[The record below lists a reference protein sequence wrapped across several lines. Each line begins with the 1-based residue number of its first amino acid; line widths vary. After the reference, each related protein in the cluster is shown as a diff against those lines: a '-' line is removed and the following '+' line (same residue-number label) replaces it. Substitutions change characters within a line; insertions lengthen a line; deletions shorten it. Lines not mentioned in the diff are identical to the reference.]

1 MSDPTPL
8 LVPMPLQA
16 LLVNPPVQNGV
27 FQRWS
32 TNYDNLNQFLDP
44 VPAPFSNLSAQPP
57 ALGVHLHWKLPAAL
71 SNGQGSP
78 DGSNVQFPFTPNR
91 WIVVRVASAPDAV
104 AAPRTTAWIIQ
115 SDYLGDDGTSVF
127 ANPFTSTTSGVQK
140 TMLGRQVPI
149 EEWQGEPGGKLFLR
163 ATGLADV
170 TFTAYQ
176 PGLDNVYAFSDDT
189 SKLPEN
195 TLLTYLVAG
204 WFSDPSHDPL
214 ATSTPEALNWQVLGT
229 PASAPTVSVFHGLV
243 YDVLWQT
250 ASAPPRTDPDARS
263 MQVAVG
269 YTAVDALA
277 AIIAAKAGQAS
288 GSELEMKLE
297 ALQYEMLQQ
306 LDLPDG
312 HAQLE
317 VKIRDAWF
325 GKTPG
330 GTRWDVVPV
339 SQGQGSAPIDRS
351 APPPAPPLTDAQAT
365 WLAALNGNQRAFDA
379 ASRELST
386 LQYELFALWWKG
398 QRGAFVGSGGQRQF
412 GINFP
417 VIMQWIRD
425 ALDPATSGS
434 MIARVTAQQ
443 AQVAA
448 LAARVPDPTSADS
461 IAKWS
466 AQIPAGTVPVAL
478 KPNALPS
485 FFHPSDPVVLVAG
498 ITPPTNEVDPTAT
511 LPCRTLDAAV
521 TGVTVGSATVSR
533 GTGSLA
539 GIIQIPATGKLPP
552 AVGAALT
559 ALAVESFFVDVNAAA
574 SIVRNGL
581 GSADPGT
588 VNALKAAMAARTA
601 QVAAIPQPLRA
612 GFAYAPW
619 QQAWAPLYLQWNITW
634 FPTVTA
640 APAGPFQPPEAA
652 QWQQSGGAQDNWPF
666 DPAGWAFNGG
676 DDVTLRGSEYYGW
689 TGGDAWSGAGAVPPR
704 TYTGRTFLTPQ
715 ATFLLIRRLADYV
728 KLHPDDADMGQI
740 EALIQSIGESRF
752 LSQALS
758 GFNASFLMKGL
769 TQSSPPP
776 AGSAAAAAIGGE
788 NRGVPMV
795 ELGDQDLDFG
805 SGTSFFYP
813 VRGGF
818 FQFERL
824 IIVDAFGQ
832 VLDLL
837 QSNGNA
843 TGGAASFAP
852 IRGAGL
858 VPDADARIATP
869 MRRVRQAPRIVQ
881 PNRLDLRL
889 LDAAD
894 DTEEVYYAPGA
905 DPVCGWL
912 LPNHLDRSIAAY
924 DAAGAPLGELLVLA
938 DVTGTPTVRWLA
950 APDVANPVTDPA
962 RIPNPHMAALFGAFT
977 AASGGVPAAERV
989 AAFRALYQSI
999 DETLWMVDPPGG
1011 QSDADL
1017 AVLIG
1022 RPLALVRAQVQ
1033 YELLGR
1039 PAVNQSWRD
1048 TLQDQRAG
1056 LGDVSFPIRL
1066 GSTEL
1071 LDDGL
1076 IGYFTG
1082 SSYTTFNAVH
1092 PSSVATSPYVAP
1104 VAPGNYLSLPF
1115 NYPDYATQNLS
1126 LLVDP
1131 HGTVHATTGIL
1142 PTARLQLPAQFYAK
1156 ALEQMIVTFRSGPVL
1171 TDPASI
1177 RLPFPAEQNG
1187 DWAWI
1192 RHTGT
1197 GAADWVTSPI
1207 LAADTKP
1214 RLADQPPH
1222 LLDGWLKFTP
1232 RKPSS

>member
-1 MSDPTPL
+1 MSDPTAL
-8 LVPMPLQA
+8 LVPMPVQA
-16 LLVNPPVQNGV
+16 FLVNPPVQNGV
-27 FQRWS
+27 FQRWT
-32 TNYDNLNQFLDP
+32 TNYEDLNKFQDP
-44 VPAPFSNLSAQPP
+44 LPVPFSNLRGEPP
-57 ALGVHLHWKLPAAL
+57 PVGVHLHWKLPAAL
-71 SNGQGSP
+71 SRGQGAA
-78 DGSNVQFPFTPNR
+78 DGSSVQFPLTPNR
-91 WIVVRVASAPDAV
+91 WIVVRLASAPDGV
-104 AAPRTTAWIIQ
+104 TAPRLTAWIIQ
-115 SDYLGDDGTSVF
+115 SDYLGADGSSVF
-127 ANPFTSTTSGVQK
+127 ANPFTSTSGAVDK

-149 EEWQGEPGGKLFLR
+149 EQWQGEPGGKLFLR

-176 PGLDNVYAFSDDT
+176 PGLTNVYAFSDDT
-189 SKLPEN
+189 SALPEN
-195 TLLTYLVAG
+195 TRLTYLVAG
-204 WFSDPSHDPL
+204 WFSDPSADPL
-214 ATSTPEALNWQVLGT
+214 ATSTPEALNWQVMGT
-229 PASAPTVSVFHGLV
+229 PASAPTLSVFHGLI
-243 YDVLWQT
+243 YDVVWQT
-250 ASAPPRTDPDARS
+250 TSAPPRTDSSAAS

-277 AIIAAKAGQAS
+277 AIIAARAGQAS

-297 ALQYEMLQQ
+297 ALQYAMLQQ

-325 GKTPG
+325 GTTPG

-339 SQGQGSAPIDRS
+339 SQGQDTAPLDRG
-351 APPPAPPLTDAQAT
+351 ATPPAPPLTDAQAQ
-365 WLAALNGNQRAFDA
+365 WLAALNGNQRAFDT
-379 ASRELST
+379 ASRELVT
-386 LQYELFALWWKG
+386 LQYELFALWWKSR
-398 QRGAFVGSGGQRQF
+398 RGPLQAPPAQYLSTASFAA
-412 GINFP
+412 ILAA
-417 VIMQWIRD
+417 IR
-425 ALDPATSGS
+425 ANLDPATAGGL
-434 MIARVTAQQ
+434 IGRVTAQQ

-448 LAARVPDPTSADS
+448 LGARVPDPTSADS
-461 IAKWS
+461 IAQWS
-466 AQIPAGTVPVAL
+466 AKIPSGTVPVAL

-485 FFHPSDPVVLVAG
+485 FFHPADPVVLVAG
-498 ITPPTNEVDPTAT
+498 ITPPTNEVEPSAV
-511 LPCRTLDAAV
+511 LPGRTTDAAV
-521 TGVTVGSATVSR
+521 TGVTVGSTTVGR

-539 GIIQIPATGKLPP
+539 GIIQIPATATLPA
-552 AVGAALT
+552 AVGAAIT
-559 ALAVESFFVDVNAAA
+559 ALAVESFFVDANDAA

-581 GSADPGT
+581 GSSDPGT
-588 VNALKAAMAARTA
+588 VAALKAAMAARTA
-601 QVAAIPQPLRA
+601 QVSTIANPLQAA
-612 GFAYAPW
+612 FAYAPW
-619 QQAWAPLYLQWNITW
+619 QQAWAPLYLQWQITW
-634 FPTVTA
+634 MPTVAT
-640 APAGPFQPPEAA
+640 APAGPSLPPSDPDG
-652 QWQQSGGAQDNWPF
+652 QQDNWPF
-666 DPAGWAFNGG
+666 DPAHWAFDGG
-676 DDVTLRGSEYYGW
+676 DDVTLRGGEYYGW
-689 TGGDAWSGAGAVPPR
+689 TGGEAWSGPGAIPTR
-704 TYTGRTFLTPQ
+704 SYTGRTFLTPQ

-728 KLHPDDADMGQI
+728 KLHPDDADMEQI
-740 EALIQSIGESRF
+740 EALIQAIGESRF
-752 LSQALS
+752 LSQSLS

-769 TQSSPPP
+769 SQSPPPP
-776 AGSAAAAAIGGE
+776 AGSPVAAAVGGE

-843 TGGAASFAP
+843 TGGPATFFP

-858 VPDADARIATP
+858 VPDAANPPATP
-869 MRRVRQAPRIVQ
+869 MRRVRQAPRVVQ

-894 DTEEVYYAPGA
+894 DTKEVYYAPGA

-912 LPNHLDRSIAAY
+912 LPNHLDRSVAAY
-924 DAAGAPLGELLVLA
+924 DAAGSPLGELLVLA

-950 APDVANPVTDPA
+950 APDVANPVTDPS

-977 AASGGVPAAERV
+977 SAAGGIPAAGRV
-989 AAFRALYQSI
+989 AAFRAFYQSI

-1011 QSDADL
+1011 QGDADL

-1022 RPLALVRAQVQ
+1022 RPLALVRGQLQ

-1039 PAVNQSWRD
+1039 PATNQSWRD

-1056 LGDVSFPIRL
+1056 LGDVPFPIRL

-1082 SSYTTFNAVH
+1082 SRYTTFNAVH
-1092 PSSVATSPYVAP
+1092 PSSAATSPYVAP

-1115 NYPDYATQNLS
+1115 NYPDYATQELT
-1126 LLVDP
+1126 LLLDP
-1131 HGTVHATTGIL
+1131 RGTVHATTGIL
-1142 PTARLQLPAQFYAK
+1142 PTARLQLPAQFYTR
-1156 ALEQMIVTFRSGPVL
+1156 ALEQMIVTFRAGPVL

-1207 LAADTKP
+1207 LAADTQP
-1214 RLADQPPH
+1214 RLADRPPH
-1222 LLDGWLKFTP
+1222 LMEGWLKFTP

>member
-32 TNYDNLNQFLDP
+32 TNYDALNQFQDP
-44 VPAPFSNLSAQPP
+44 VPAPFANLRTDPP
-57 ALGVHLHWKLPAAL
+57 PLGVHLHWKLPAAL
-71 SNGQGSP
+71 SRGQGSA
-78 DGSNVQFPFTPNR
+78 DGGNVQFPLTPNR
-91 WIVVRVASAPDAV
+91 WIVVRLASTADAV
-104 AAPRTTAWIIQ
+104 AAPRATAWIIQ
-115 SDYLGDDGTSVF
+115 SDYLGDDGSSVF
-127 ANPFTSTTSGVQK
+127 ANPFTSTTGAVQK

-149 EEWQGEPGGKLFLR
+149 EEWQGDPGGKLFLR

-176 PGLDNVYAFSDDT
+176 PGLNNVYAFFDDT

-204 WFSDPSHDPL
+204 WFSDPSADPL

-229 PASAPTVSVFHGLV
+229 PASAPSVSIFHGLI
-243 YDVLWQT
+243 YDVVWQT
-250 ASAPPRTDPDARS
+250 TSAPPRTDSDAKD

-277 AIIAAKAGQAS
+277 AIIATKAGQAS

-339 SQGQGSAPIDRS
+339 SQGQDSAPLDRG
-351 APPPAPPLTDAQAT
+351 ATPAAPPLTDAQAQ
-365 WLAALNGNQRAFDA
+365 WLAALNGNQRAFDT
-379 ASRELST
+379 ASRELVT
-386 LQYELFALWWKG
+386 LQYELFALWWKSR
-398 QRGAFVGSGGQRQF
+398 RGALQAPPAQYLSPASFSA
-412 GINFP
+412 ILAS
-417 VIMQWIRD
+417 IRTN
-425 ALDPATSGS
+425 LDPATTGGL
-434 MIARVTAQQ
+434 IARVTALK
-443 AQVAA
+443 AQVTA
-448 LAARVPDPTSADS
+448 LGARVPDPTSAAS
-461 IAKWS
+461 IEKWS
-466 AQIPAGTVPVAL
+466 AEIPTGTVPVAL
-478 KPNALPS
+478 KPTALPS

-498 ITPPTNEVDPTAT
+498 ITPPTNEVDPAAV
-511 LPCRTLDAAV
+511 LPCRTPDAAV
-521 TGVTVGSATVSR
+521 TGVTVGSTTVSR

-539 GIIQIPATGKLPP
+539 GIIQLPATAKLPA
-552 AVGAALT
+552 AVGAAIS
-559 ALAVESFFVDVNAAA
+559 ALAVESFFVDVNDAA
-574 SIVRNGL
+574 SIVQNGL
-581 GSADPGT
+581 GSSDPGT
-588 VNALKAAMAARTA
+588 VSALRAAMAARTA
-601 QVAAIPQPLRA
+601 QVATIPGPLQA
-612 GFAYAPW
+612 SFAYAPW
-619 QQAWAPLYLQWNITW
+619 QQAWAPLYLQWQITW
-634 FPTVTA
+634 FPTVAT
-640 APAGPFQPPEAA
+640 APAGPPQPPSDPDG
-652 QWQQSGGAQDNWPF
+652 QQDNWPF
-666 DPAGWAFNGG
+666 DPAHWAFDGG

-689 TGGDAWSGAGAVPPR
+689 TGGEAWSGQGAISTR
-704 TYTGRTFLTPQ
+704 KYTGRTFLTPQ

-728 KLHPDDADMGQI
+728 KLHPDDADMEQI
-740 EALIQSIGESRF
+740 EALIQAIGESRF
-752 LSQALS
+752 LSQSLS
-758 GFNASFLMKGL
+758 GFNASFVMKGL
-769 TQSSPPP
+769 SQSSPPL
-776 AGSAAAAAIGGE
+776 AGSAEAAAIGGE

-795 ELGDQDLDFG
+795 DLGDQDLDFG

-843 TGGAASFAP
+843 TGLPANFFP

-858 VPDADARIATP
+858 VPDAATP
-869 MRRVRQAPRIVQ
+869 PASMRRVRQAPRVVQ
-881 PNRLDLRL
+881 PNRLDLRM

-894 DTEEVYYAPGA
+894 DTKEVYYAPGA

-912 LPNHLDRSIAAY
+912 LPNHLDRSVAAY
-924 DAAGAPLGELLVLA
+924 DAAGNPLGELLVLA

-950 APDVANPVTDPA
+950 APDVANPITDPA
-962 RIPNPHMAALFGAFT
+962 RIANPHMAALFGAFT
-977 AASGGVPAAERV
+977 AATGGIAPAERV
-989 AAFRALYQSI
+989 AAFRAFYQSI

-1039 PAVNQSWRD
+1039 PAANQSWRD

-1056 LGDVSFPIRL
+1056 LGDVAFPIRL

-1092 PSSVATSPYVAP
+1092 PSSAATSPYVAP
-1104 VAPGNYLSLPF
+1104 VAPGNYLALPF

-1142 PTARLQLPAQFYAK
+1142 PTARLQLPPQFYTR

-1171 TDPASI
+1171 TDPMSI

>member
-1 MSDPTPL
+1 
-8 LVPMPLQA
+8 
-16 LLVNPPVQNGV
+16 
-27 FQRWS
+27 
-32 TNYDNLNQFLDP
+32 
-44 VPAPFSNLSAQPP
+44 
-57 ALGVHLHWKLPAAL
+57 
-71 SNGQGSP
+71 
-78 DGSNVQFPFTPNR
+78 
-91 WIVVRVASAPDAV
+91 
-104 AAPRTTAWIIQ
+104 
-115 SDYLGDDGTSVF
+115 SVF
-127 ANPFTSTTSGVQK
+127 ANPFTSTTGAVKK

-149 EEWQGEPGGKLFLR
+149 EEWQGDPGGTLFLR

-176 PGLDNVYAFSDDT
+176 PGLNNVYAFSDDT

-204 WFSDPSHDPL
+204 WFSDPLADPL

-229 PASAPTVSVFHGLV
+229 PAPAPTVSVFHGLV
-243 YDVLWQT
+243 YDVVWQT
-250 ASAPPRTDPDARS
+250 TSAPARTDADATS

-277 AIIAAKAGQAS
+277 AIIAARAGEAS

-339 SQGQGSAPIDRS
+339 SQGQDAAPLDRG
-351 APPPAPPLTDAQAT
+351 ATPPAPPLTDAQAQ
-365 WLAALNGNQRAFDA
+365 WLAALNGNQRAFDT
-379 ASRELST
+379 ASRELVT
-386 LQYELFALWWKG
+386 LQYELFALWWKS
-398 QRGAFVGSGGQRQF
+398 QRGPLQPPPAQYLSAASFSA
-412 GINFP
+412 ILAS
-417 VIMQWIRD
+417 IRKN
-425 ALDPATSGS
+425 LDPATAGGL
-434 MIARVTAQQ
+434 IGRVAAQQ
-443 AQVAA
+443 AQVTA
-448 LAARVPDPTSADS
+448 LGARVPDPTSADS
-461 IAKWS
+461 IAQWS
-466 AQIPAGTVPVAL
+466 AKIPAGTVPVAL

-485 FFHPSDPVVLVAG
+485 FFHPTDPVVLVAG
-498 ITPPTNEVDPTAT
+498 ITPPTNEVDPAAV

-521 TGVTVGSATVSR
+521 TGVKVGGTTVSR
-533 GTGSLA
+533 GTGSLT
-539 GIIQIPATGKLPP
+539 GIIQVPATAKLPA
-552 AVGAALT
+552 AVGAAIT
-559 ALAVESFFVDVNAAA
+559 ALAVESFFVDGNDAA
-574 SIVRNGL
+574 SIVQNGL
-581 GSADPGT
+581 GSSDPAT
-588 VNALKAAMAARTA
+588 VSALRAAMTARTA
-601 QVAAIPQPLRA
+601 QVATIPNPLQA

-634 FPTVTA
+634 FPTVATE
-640 APAGPFQPPEAA
+640 PAGPPMPPSDPDG
-652 QWQQSGGAQDNWPF
+652 QQDNWPF
-666 DPAGWAFNGG
+666 DPAHWAFDGS
-676 DDVTLRGSEYYGW
+676 DDVTLRGSEYYAW
-689 TGGDAWSGAGAVPPR
+689 TGGEAWSGPGAIPTR
-704 TYTGRTFLTPQ
+704 KYTGRTFLTPQ

-740 EALIQSIGESRF
+740 ETLIQAIGESRF
-752 LSQALS
+752 LSQSLS

-769 TQSSPPP
+769 SQSSPPP
-776 AGSAAAAAIGGE
+776 AGSPVAAAIGGE

-837 QSNGNA
+837 QSNGNT
-843 TGGAASFAP
+843 TGGAASFFP

-858 VPDADARIATP
+858 VPDAANPPATP
-869 MRRVRQAPRIVQ
+869 MRRVRQVPRVVQ
-881 PNRLDLRL
+881 PNRLDLRM

-894 DTEEVYYAPGA
+894 DTKEVYYAPGA
-905 DPVCGWL
+905 NPVCGWL
-912 LPNHLDRSIAAY
+912 LPNHLDRSVAAY
-924 DAAGAPLGELLVLA
+924 DAAGNPLGELLVLA

-962 RIPNPHMAALFGAFT
+962 GIANPHMAALFGAFT
-977 AASGGVPAAERV
+977 AAAGGIPAAGRV
-989 AAFRALYQSI
+989 AAFRAFYQSI

-1039 PAVNQSWRD
+1039 PAANQSWRD

-1056 LGDVSFPIRL
+1056 LGDVPFPIRL

-1092 PSSVATSPYVAP
+1092 PSSAATSPYVAP

-1115 NYPDYATQNLS
+1115 NYPDYATQDLT
-1126 LLVDP
+1126 LLLDP
-1131 HGTVHATTGIL
+1131 RGTVHATTGIL
-1142 PTARLQLPAQFYAK
+1142 PTARLQLPAQFYTR

-1207 LAADTKP
+1207 LAADTQP
-1214 RLADQPPH
+1214 RLADQPPR
-1222 LLDGWLKFTP
+1222 LMEGWLKFTP